1 MAALALA
8 GTILMGVTLGGCGGA
23 EDAAA
28 KPAKADSA
36 AEIALPADPQAR
48 AATCYAARVAR
59 FSSEGD
65 APGLSVGQ
73 ATEAAHF
80 LLLGAT
86 INGATEP
93 AIGDQL
99 QLQGKPQVAAI
110 RDGGTADRYA
120 AACARAY
127 PATVKGRFA
136 ALPADS
142 PATRTQCYS
151 LAFAVAQVLGNS
163 PQVQGDRVA
172 RYVKLAETL
181 DARLYA
187 DAQAA
192 GGVDAQKMLGEVK
205 RALGTTLE
213 MGPIADVLDACAAR
227 YAA

>member
-1 MAALALA
+1 MRETMAALALA

-28 KPAKADSA
+28 KTAKADSA

-110 RDGGTADRYA
+110 RDGGTVDRYA

-127 PATVKGRFA
+127 PATVKGRFVA
-136 ALPADS
+136 RSRAPNAIRS
-142 PATRTQCYS
+142 PSPSRRCSATRRRC
-151 LAFAVAQVLGNS
+151 
-163 PQVQGDRVA
+163 
-172 RYVKLAETL
+172 
-181 DARLYA
+181 
-187 DAQAA
+187 
-192 GGVDAQKMLGEVK
+192 
-205 RALGTTLE
+205 RA
-213 MGPIADVLDACAAR
+213 IASRAM
-227 YAA
+227 